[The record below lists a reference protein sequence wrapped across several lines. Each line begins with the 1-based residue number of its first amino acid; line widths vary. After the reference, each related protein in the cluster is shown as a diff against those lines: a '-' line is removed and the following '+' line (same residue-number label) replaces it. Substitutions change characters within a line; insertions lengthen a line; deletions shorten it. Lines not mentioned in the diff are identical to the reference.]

1 MTALIAER
9 HPLLSLSAACAA
21 LGASRATWHR
31 RRQPQV
37 ARVPSARAVSARAL
51 SPDERT
57 TVMTLLHS
65 PRFVDQPPREVYGSL
80 LAEDTY
86 HCSVRTMYRLLGAAG
101 EGRERRDQRIA
112 VRHPMPQLVATAPDQ
127 VWTWDITKLATG
139 TLGVFLNLYLILDL
153 FSRYIVGWMVA
164 QRENSALAEHLIAR
178 TIQRLQ
184 IDPGQ
189 LTLHNDRGA
198 PMTAHSFD
206 ALLTTLGIE
215 ASRSRPRV
223 SNDNPYSESGFKTIK
238 YQPDFPGRFADADHA
253 RDWMRRFVPWY
264 HDDHR
269 HEGLYGFTPGE
280 VYSGRHVTLAVSRQ
294 RTLDT
299 AYAAHPE
306 RWINRPPTLPLPPAI
321 VAINPTPPLTPS
333 NAGPLLNEI
342 VPAESLIV
350 TRVGSRTVIAT

>member
-1 MTALIAER
+1 MSALIVER

-31 RRQPQV
+31 RRRPQV
-37 ARVPSARAVSARAL
+37 ARPPRPRAVSARAL
-51 SPDERT
+51 GAEERA

-65 PRFVDQPPREVYGSL
+65 PRFVDQPPREIYGSL
-80 LAEDTY
+80 LAEDIY
-86 HCSVRTMYRLLGAAG
+86 HCSVRTMYRLLSAAG
-101 EGRERRDQRIA
+101 EGRERRDQRVA

-164 QRENSALAEHLIAR
+164 QRENSALAQHLISR

-198 PMTAHSFD
+198 PMTARSFD

-223 SNDNPYSESGFKTIK
+223 SNDNPFSESGFKTIK
-238 YQPDFPGRFADADHA
+238 YQPDFPGRFTDAHHA
-253 RDWMRRFVPWY
+253 RGWMRRFVPWY

-269 HEGLYGFTPGE
+269 HEGLNGFTPGE
-280 VYSGRHVTLAVSRQ
+280 VYSGRHVTLAVTRQ
-294 RTLDT
+294 HTLDA
-299 AYAAHPE
+299 AYARHPA
-306 RWINRPPTLPLPPAI
+306 RWINRPPKLPLPPTL
-321 VAINPTPPLTPS
+321 VAINPTPPLAPS
-333 NAGPLLNEI
+333 TAPPLPNEI

-350 TRVGSRTVIAT
+350 TRVGSRSVIAT

>member
-1 MTALIAER
+1 MSALIVER
-9 HPLLSLSAACAA
+9 HPLLSLSAACTA

-31 RRQPQV
+31 RQRPQV
-37 ARVPSARAVSARAL
+37 TRPLRPRAVSARAL
-51 SPDERT
+51 GAEERA

-80 LAEDTY
+80 LAEGTY

-101 EGRERRDQRIA
+101 EGRERRDQRVA

-164 QRENSALAEHLIAR
+164 QRENSALAQHLISR

-223 SNDNPYSESGFKTIK
+223 SNDNPFSESGFKTIK
-238 YQPDFPGRFADADHA
+238 YQPDFPGRFADAHHA
-253 RDWMRRFVPWY
+253 RGWMRRFVPWY

-269 HEGLYGFTPGE
+269 HEGLNGFTPGE
-280 VYSGRHVTLAVSRQ
+280 VYSGRHVTLAVTRQ
-294 RTLDT
+294 HTLDA
-299 AYAAHPE
+299 AYARHQA
-306 RWINRPPTLPLPPAI
+306 RWINRPPKLPLPPTL
-321 VAINPTPPLTPS
+321 VAINPTPPLVPS
-333 NAGPLLNEI
+333 TAPPLSNEI

>member
-1 MTALIAER
+1 M
-9 HPLLSLSAACAA
+9 LSLSAACAA

-31 RRQPQV
+31 RRQPKGI
-37 ARVPSARAVSARAL
+37 RPLRPRAVSARAL
-51 SPDERT
+51 SVDERA

-80 LAEDTY
+80 LAEDIY
-86 HCSVRTMYRLLGAAG
+86 HCSVRTMYRLLSGAG
-101 EGRERRDQRIA
+101 EGRERRDQRVA
-112 VRHPMPQLVATAPDQ
+112 VRHPTPQLVATAPNQ
-127 VWTWDITKLATG
+127 VWTWDITKLATR

-164 QRENSALAEHLIAR
+164 QRENSALAQHLISR

-223 SNDNPYSESGFKTIK
+223 SNDNPFSESGFKTIK
-238 YQPDFPGRFADADHA
+238 YQPDFPGRFTDPHHA
-253 RDWMRRFVPWY
+253 RAWMRRFVPWY

-269 HEGLYGFTPGE
+269 HEGLNGFTSGE
-280 VYSGRHVTLAVSRQ
+280 VYSGRHVALAITRQ
-294 RTLDT
+294 HTLDT
-299 AYAAHPE
+299 AYTAHPE
-306 RWINRPPTLPLPPAI
+306 RWINRPPQLRLPPAI
-321 VAINPTPPLTPS
+321 VAINPAPLLTPS
-333 NAGPLLNEI
+333 TAPPLLNEI
-342 VPAESLIV
+342 VPAESMIV
-350 TRVGSRTVIAT
+350 TRVGSRVLIAT